1 MFSRS
6 FRSAAGVGFLFA
18 VTSTA
23 VLCTAALDANGASA
37 ANGGT
42 NAFEQT
48 TDESDYSLTGIVVNS
63 VTGAPI
69 RSALV
74 QITFSRQLSTL
85 TGSDGKF
92 KFEGLPSGQTAV
104 SVRKPGFFSEEEIH
118 SLTNTQRMFS
128 TGPDS
133 APAVLKLVPEGV
145 IFGTIRGEEGEPL
158 EGMNVR
164 LTRNSFNSGH
174 KRREAQATVQTDE
187 TGAFRFAELI
197 PAIYF
202 LSVSQ
207 GGAVRSGSPWAN
219 HPTKRERLRNGILSG
234 SSCCD
239 GGEPD
244 QNRSRRADAI
254 GHATDGQTV
263 VSSGRRG
270 LGVCGWSKC
279 RIANHGRIG
288 ATAGGGVQFQSADG
302 PFSNRRSF
310 ARILYDCR
318 GSG

>member
-6 FRSAAGVGFLFA
+6 VRSATGGGFLFA
-18 VTSTA
+18 VTSAA
-23 VLCTAALDANGASA
+23 VLWAAAFDAYGASA
-37 ANGGT
+37 VNDSKA
-42 NAFEQT
+42 AFEQSA
-48 TDESDYSLTGIVVNS
+48 DESNYNLTGIVLNS

-74 QITFSRQLSTL
+74 QISFTRQLSML

-145 IFGTIRGEEGEPL
+145 IFGTIRGEEGVPL

-197 PAIYF
+197 PGIYF

-207 GGAVRSGSPWAN
+207 G
-219 HPTKRERLRNGILSG
+219 
-234 SSCCD
+234 
-239 GGEPD
+239 EP
-244 QNRSRRADAI
+244 SAP
-254 GHATDGQTV
+254 
-263 VSSGRRG
+263 G
-270 LGVCGWSKC
+270 L
-279 RIANHGRIG
+279 
-288 ATAGGGVQFQSADG
+288 
-302 PFSNRRSF
+302 
-310 ARILYDCR
+310 
-318 GSG
+318 